1 MSQHRATILSAT
13 YAAPLWCRFP
23 RLAQA
28 PALHPQHR
36 AYAILT
42 ASELVRQTDAPHYT
56 VVDCHG
62 DGCAVYAAPRYSLVP
77 ELTPLQAAIID
88 AIRRLRRWRY
98 YSDLTD

>member
-1 MSQHRATILSAT
+1 MSHRATILHAS
-13 YAAPLWCRFP
+13 YAAPTWSRFP

-28 PALHPQHR
+28 APLHPQAR
-36 AYAILT
+36 TYAVVT

-62 DGCAVYAAPRYSLVP
+62 DGCAVYRKPAYSIVP
-77 ELTPLQAAIID
+77 AYDAWQASVLD

-98 YSDLTD
+98 YSDLD

>member
-1 MSQHRATILSAT
+1 MRHLA
-13 YAAPLWCRFP
+13 P

-28 PALHPQHR
+28 PALHHQHR
-36 AYAILT
+36 TYVILT
-42 ASELVRQTDAPHYT
+42 ASELVRQIDAPHYT
-56 VVDCHG
+56 VVDTYG
-62 DGCAVYAAPRYSLVP
+62 AGASVYARPRYSLVA